1 MSGIGG
7 TIVDNPSMRKEKD
20 ELAGKF
26 RFGKTILVTD
36 LNYKCYSNS
45 RGTTNIQYGLDDLGF
60 VVTVIDINSFKSVT
74 RAQKFLDAVEH
85 LIKGVMP
92 DIATEENVR
101 RGDPKRRQDGDKTD
115 LCIALQGP
123 KVSWYPIR
131 HSGRRHGLS
140 RHPEELWNHGHNR

>member
-7 TIVDNPSMRKEKD
+7 TIVDRPMVRKEKD

-26 RFGKTILVTD
+26 RFGKTILITD
-36 LNYKCYSNS
+36 LKYRCQSNS
-45 RGTTNIQYGLDDLGF
+45 RGTTNIQYGLDEMGY

-92 DIATEENVR
+92 EHCGRGECDHPLLDII
-101 RGDPKRRQDGDKTD
+101 
-115 LCIALQGP
+115 CIP
-123 KVSWYPIR
+123 HHR
-131 HSGRRHGLS
+131 HSS
-140 RHPEELWNHGHNR
+140 I